1 MTNVDV
7 CVLMC
12 GWITIREKHNE
23 TTSAALG
30 FWLPGMHRWSS
41 STTVTLIFCAQLDPL
56 FMKLCLPFRAFQQ
69 CYDWWVILKL
79 KLKSWFCCRCTSQQ
93 KWSCGRH
100 PATGASIWLSMMYQQ
115 SIEALCFIKS
125 LWWGKLGCCICSW
138 CLSMEVLMLLSHSFT
153 TSRHGMY
160 KKDWQQTYSLA
171 SATTFLLLL
180 HWGCLVFK

>member
-1 MTNVDV
+1 
-7 CVLMC
+7 MC
-12 GWITIREKHNE
+12 GGLLLGRNTMKPLQ
-23 TTSAALG
+23 ALG
-30 FWLPGMHRWSS
+30 FWLPGIHRRSS
-41 STTVTLIFCAQLDPL
+41 STTVPLIFCAQLDPL
-56 FMKLCLPFRAFQQ
+56 FMKLCLPFHVFQQ

-79 KLKSWFCCRCTSQQ
+79 KLKSWFCCRFTSQQ

-115 SIEALCFIKS
+115 SIEALCFIES